1 MAGCRYAPRA
11 FRFPGAGFVV
21 RLIPAGI
28 RDALPLRGAGLL
40 LRG

>member
-11 FRFPGAGFVV
+11 FRFPKAGFGV

-28 RDALPLRGAGLL
+28 RDALPLRGALAL

>member
-11 FRFPGAGFVV
+11 FRFPEADFVV
-21 RLIPAGI
+21 RLFPAGI
-28 RDALPLRGAGLL
+28 RDALPLRGALAL